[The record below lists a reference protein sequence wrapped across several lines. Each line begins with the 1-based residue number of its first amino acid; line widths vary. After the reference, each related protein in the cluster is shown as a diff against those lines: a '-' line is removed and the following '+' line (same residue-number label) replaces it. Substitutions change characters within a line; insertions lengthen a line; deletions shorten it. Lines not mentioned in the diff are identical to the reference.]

1 MTAVPVNVHAT
12 AIVVGEAGLLFIGPS
27 GAGKSITAFNCMVT
41 ARRSA
46 AFAALIAD
54 DQVFLSQKDGAL
66 IATCPDAIAGLI
78 EIRGSGIARLPH
90 IPSAPIHLAVLLVE
104 RNSMERLPPEGEVF
118 DIPGIGSLPQLRM
131 VQEAQEPLAIITAF
145 YPDIGI
151 PRTF

>member
-1 MTAVPVNVHAT
+1 MTTVPVNVHAT

-27 GAGKSITAFNCMVT
+27 GAGKSITAFNCMVA

-54 DQVFLSQKDGAL
+54 DQVLLSEKDGAL
-66 IATCPDAIAGLI
+66 IATCPEAIAGLI

-118 DIPGIGSLPQLRM
+118 GIPGIGSLPQLRM
-131 VQEAQEPLAIITAF
+131 VQEAQEPLAIIDAF